1 MNNTSAFSNG
11 TPTDED
17 DAIRQIEPLD
27 GVVWAP
33 GRPHGRGSDPNP
45 WVVWASGD
53 ACALSNNGPTVII
66 DRETGERW
74 VLVWYRMKEET

>member
-17 DAIRQIEPLD
+17 DAIRQIE
-27 GVVWAP
+27 
-33 GRPHGRGSDPNP
+33 PNP